1 MSCACTP
8 ILLVEPGESYGKSA
22 CLCLGAI
29 ILFGKR
35 RISSFF
41 GPGNPQQ
48 LSCGQMCPWVLVLGL
63 VVFAEVKVPVRTER
77 KCGLCT
83 CAAVCVA
90 PRE

>member
-22 CLCLGAI
+22 CLCLGGHHTLWQEKN
-29 ILFGKR
+29 LFLFWSWK
-35 RISSFF
+35 SSAA
-41 GPGNPQQ
+41 Q
-48 LSCGQMCPWVLVLGL
+48 LWPDVPMVLVLGL
-63 VVFAEVKVPVRTER
+63 VVFAEVKVPVRTGR